1 MSSSFG
7 HHPAQPSPYPSQ
19 RPGPKAGVS
28 TWIVGA
34 LVLLFLI
41 LGAVA
46 GGFAGLLV
54 MLALFLFGTGLYT
67 LIFGRPSWLRLPSRK
82 WGGIALGSGFVLL
95 IVGGL
100 LLPPSPNVEESS
112 VAQPTPSVTSTVTP
126 SATTSA
132 SPSATPSANPT
143 PEPTST
149 PTPTPSETPTPASEP
164 VTAESITSCAEA
176 AARGIYNMPASSPAY
191 SAKFDPDKDGI
202 ACENSEVEYDPTL
215 LGGSPE
221 VAAPTPSTPPI
232 VPLPAPPAPEPAP
245 PAPVPA
251 PPVPEP
257 AAPAPVAP
265 YANCDAVRAAGA
277 APIYEGQP
285 GWQSRLDGNDNDGIG
300 CEN

>member
-1 MSSSFG
+1 MSSFFG
-7 HHPAQPSPYPSQ
+7 HHSAQPSPYPPQ
-19 RPGPKAGVS
+19 RPRPKAGVS

-34 LVLLFLI
+34 VVLLFLI

-46 GGFAGLLV
+46 GGFAGMLV

-82 WGGIALGSGFVLL
+82 WGGIALGSGFALL

-100 LLPPSPNVEESS
+100 LLPPSPDVEESS
-112 VAQPTPSVTSTVTP
+112 VAQPTPSATSTVSP
-126 SATTSA
+126 SATATA
-132 SPSATPSANPT
+132 SPSAAPSVSPT
-143 PEPTST
+143 PEPT
-149 PTPTPSETPTPASEP
+149 PPPTPSETPTAASEP
-164 VTAESITSCAEA
+164 VAAESITSCAEA
-176 AARGIYNMPASSPAY
+176 AARGIYNMPAGSPAY
-191 SAKFDPDKDGI
+191 SAEFDPDRDAI
-202 ACENSEVEYDPTL
+202 ACENSNIEYDPTL
-215 LGGSPE
+215 LGESPE
-221 VAAPTPSTPPI
+221 VPAPAPSTPPI
-232 VPLPAPPAPEPAP
+232 APAPAPPAPEPAP
-245 PAPVPA
+245 AAPVPA

-257 AAPAPVAP
+257 VVPVPVAP